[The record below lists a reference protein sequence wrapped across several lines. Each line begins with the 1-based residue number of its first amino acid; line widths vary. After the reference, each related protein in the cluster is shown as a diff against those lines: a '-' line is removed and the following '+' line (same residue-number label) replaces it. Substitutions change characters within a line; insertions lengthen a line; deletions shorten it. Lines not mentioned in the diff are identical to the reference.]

1 MTLYFTHEL
10 LLMLDRAG
18 FVDVELRAGY
28 RDEPPTADDGFVVF
42 VARRP
47 EA

>member
-1 MTLYFTHEL
+1 MRLYFVHEL
-10 LLMLDRAG
+10 ELMLERAR

-28 RDEPPTADDGFVVF
+28 RDEPPTADDDFVVY

-47 EA
+47 